1 MEKNQNGFIRRDVP
15 EIALPGDAPK
25 QESDVQLAMVYA
37 PYQFFTKM
45 YAPAD
50 AMKHGTLFEELYKP
64 LEVGG
69 HPV

>member
-1 MEKNQNGFIRRDVP
+1 MQG
-15 EIALPGDAPK
+15 
-25 QESDVQLAMVYA
+25 SDVQLAMVYA
-37 PYQFFTKM
+37 PYQFFTNL
-45 YAPAD
+45 YTPEQ